1 MARSFSQ
8 CLENLRHHNEIDF
21 MNLAIFNMPLHGPDA
36 DSLVTNK
43 FYEGDLSLYSN
54 FEHPKGWN
62 RDLVRNF
69 LKNVFKKD
77 PLVRPVLM
85 RNPPF
90 FTSNHAAFF
99 LPPG

>member
-1 MARSFSQ
+1 
-8 CLENLRHHNEIDF
+8 

-36 DSLVTNK
+36 EKYDTSE

-62 RDLVRNF
+62 RDVVRTF
-69 LKNVFKKD
+69 LDKEFKKD
-77 PLVRPVLM
+77 PAVRSVVM

-99 LPPG
+99 LKDSWSHR